1 MQTAGNGWPTLVKK
15 LLSSGQR
22 AGVGHDA
29 EGVHLQAVVVME
41 AQRLML
47 NDALVELKAALLQTL
62 AAARMAGV
70 EDRHI
75 VLFRHLVDGGE
86 QRGKV
91 LLGVDVLLAVGRQ
104 QNVLAL
110 LETQTLVDVGCLDF
124 FPGSGAAPR
133 PSGNRSRR
141 CAPSA
146 GRCRPDNGG
155 HARSKP
161 CSHRR

>member
-1 MQTAGNGWPTLVKK
+1 
-15 LLSSGQR
+15 
-22 AGVGHDA
+22 
-29 EGVHLQAVVVME
+29 ME

-124 FPGSGAAPR
+124 
-133 PSGNRSRR
+133 SRFW
-141 CAPSA
+141 CSTSA
-146 GRCRPDNGG
+146 IGEPVT
-155 HARSKP
+155 
-161 CSHRR
+161 